1 MLKLPESDCR
11 KVAVS
16 STLCPAC
23 AQWVEH
29 RTDLAV
35 AAVQT
40 NLPDCIVTKL
50 VANRTLV
57 IHACTT
63 APQAAEPSNS

>member
-1 MLKLPESDCR
+1 MLKVPESDCR
-11 KVAVS
+11 KVAVA

-23 AQWVEH
+23 LHWVEH
-29 RTDLAV
+29 RADLAP

-40 NLPDCIVTKL
+40 NLRDCIVTKL

-63 APQAAEPSNS
+63 APRAAEPSNS